1 MSLFRMSRLK
11 ATAPKIAARNLTTKV
26 TMIPGDGIGPEVMYA
41 VKQVA
46 SAVSAPIEFE
56 EFTLSEIQGYSQ
68 NKYDQVLESIN
79 TNKVCL
85 QGFILASRRHSATN
99 KLNLQ
104 MQLRRDLNIFANA
117 SHIKSYEGLQ
127 TRHKNLDFVIVRETT
142 EGEYCGEEHEC
153 VPGLIESLKLT
164 TEEKAE
170 RVARFAFDY
179 AVRND
184 RKKVTCVHK
193 ANIMKMG
200 DGLFRRVCA
209 NVAEE
214 YPGVVYEDM
223 IVDNTCMQLVS
234 NPYQFDVMVMP
245 NLYGNICENL
255 GAGLIGGA
263 GMQPGAMYSKD
274 AAIFGP
280 GARYSFLSGAGKDI
294 ANPTAIFM
302 SLGNLLTHV
311 GLKNHGKSV
320 QEAVRKT
327 IKKGKTR
334 TRDVGGLNTTT
345 EFTGEVIN
353 NIKPVKLFGTYK

>member
-1 MSLFRMSRLK
+1 
-11 ATAPKIAARNLTTKV
+11 
-26 TMIPGDGIGPEVMYA
+26 
-41 VKQVA
+41 
-46 SAVSAPIEFE
+46 
-56 EFTLSEIQGYSQ
+56 
-68 NKYDQVLESIN
+68 
-79 TNKVCL
+79 
-85 QGFILASRRHSATN
+85 
-99 KLNLQ
+99 
-104 MQLRRDLNIFANA
+104 
-117 SHIKSYEGLQ
+117 
-127 TRHKNLDFVIVRETT
+127 
-142 EGEYCGEEHEC
+142 
-153 VPGLIESLKLT
+153 
-164 TEEKAE
+164 
-170 RVARFAFDY
+170 
-179 AVRND
+179 
-184 RKKVTCVHK
+184 
-193 ANIMKMG
+193 MG
-200 DGLFRRVCA
+200 
-209 NVAEE
+209 
-214 YPGVVYEDM
+214 

-345 EFTGEVIN
+345 EFTGELIN
-353 NIKPVKLFGTYK
+353 NFMDVFNICGFKCFLQKLNNLLYNKFSSVIILTNFPKYLCTSKIKISF